1 MISSHTDP
9 GVLRAGD
16 LAWPGSSIGIFGSS
30 PCVPA
35 SPAAPTAREAIR
47 RPAPGDG
54 CGLSATAQVCRLFR
68 AGNGPGRERIRCA
81 PAAPRQ
87 VTAAR
92 PARLRFC
99 GGPRPAI
106 EELELA
112 MNTPPII
119 SEGATGPTVTWAQYL
134 LVRWTLSYTQIDGI
148 FRPVTKTAVE
158 QFQAESHLAACERLP
173 RTCSPDDSSPGGG
186 IAGASL
192 PASRGSEPGGAQS
205 HRGLRRGQCRS
216 AGRRPAICIV
226 RSARWR
232 V

>member
-1 MISSHTDP
+1 
-9 GVLRAGD
+9 V
-16 LAWPGSSIGIFGSS
+16 WPGSSIGSS

-47 RPAPGDG
+47 RPAPRGRLWLVSYRAGLPAISRRERPGPRTYQVRTSRSAAGDG
-54 CGLSATAQVCRLFR
+54 SSA
-68 AGNGPGRERIRCA
+68 GK
-81 PAAPRQ
+81 AA
-87 VTAAR
+87 V
-92 PARLRFC
+92 C

-119 SEGATGPTVTWAQYL
+119 SVGATGPTVTWAQYL

-158 QFQAESHLAACERLP
+158 QFQAESHLTALNAFRGRALLMTHLP
-173 RTCSPDDSSPGGG
+173 VAGLPG
-186 IAGASL
+186 L
-192 PASRGSEPGGAQS
+192 
-205 HRGLRRGQCRS
+205 LC
-216 AGRRPAICIV
+216 RPAGGVNLAAPDRIV
-226 RSARWR
+226 VCAGGNVEVRGVAPPSVSSVARWR